1 MKQLYLHIKL
11 AALSMLLFSACTQDE
26 IMNQEN
32 VEKPVTDELLSI
44 GSVNV
49 NDFVENTESR
59 VINDSETVTF
69 EAGTNINDANGD
81 ELGVLLIDESGNAY
95 ANVAFKYV
103 NESGENKWLNKTN
116 EYYSSKIKKAI
127 AYFPYTEMTD
137 LPSTIEELKAIFIN
151 KDARF
156 KEKDLL
162 VSEATEF
169 KKATMDINFTHA
181 FSMIAFSAEA
191 TATSSNSTEVTYS
204 LELSDVAFSIGDE
217 LYTPE
222 LVNGRYVCI
231 VDVSQLQKDDF
242 RYFYTVDNQSYVK
255 TINSE
260 SPIGIESNK
269 SYTFKCPVNQTGTS
283 GIAAGDFYCVSS
295 SNDVLVLP
303 GNAAGVP
310 EGWTCKGIV
319 FHIMD
324 ESGSPSEW
332 NTFVTNNELT
342 ESDIP
347 GYNGKH
353 GLVVSFINGN
363 KYGTPTN
370 DITSWSNCFTSYN
383 DSGNTDL
390 SNGYRMTKLLTDN
403 AISNN
408 ITFIGLDLHNDETIA
423 DATSWY
429 IPSFNELKYLV
440 RGEKSGTPSGE
451 GLEYIN
457 GQLSKI
463 NGEELSGSI
472 PSVTFINNSD
482 GFGFCL
488 MQSDGQE
495 NSWHGIPGSEK
506 IRPIFAF

>member
-26 IMNQEN
+26 IMNQAN
-32 VEKPVTDELLSI
+32 VEKPVTDGLLSI
-44 GSVNV
+44 GSVKV
-49 NDFVENTESR
+49 DDFTENTESR
-59 VINDSETVTF
+59 VINDSKTVTF
-69 EAGTNINDANGD
+69 EVGIDINDVNGD
-81 ELGVLLIDESGNAY
+81 ELGVLLIDDSGEAY

-103 NESGENKWLNKTN
+103 NQNGENKWLNKTN

-137 LPSTIEELKAIFIN
+137 LPSTIEELKEIFIN
-151 KDARF
+151 KDAGF

-162 VSEATEF
+162 VSEAKEF

-191 TATSSNSTEVTYS
+191 IATTSKNTEVTYS
-204 LELSDVAFSIGDE
+204 LELSDVAFSIGDK

-255 TINSE
+255 TISGN
-260 SPIGIESNK
+260 PIEIESNK

-353 GLVVSFINGN
+353 GLVVSLINGKN
-363 KYGTPTN
+363 YGTPTDN
-370 DITSWSNCFTSYN
+370 ITSWNNCFTDYN
-383 DSGNTDL
+383 DSGNTNL
-390 SNGYRMTKLLTDN
+390 SNGYKMTKLLTDN
-403 AISNN
+403 ASNN
-408 ITFIGLDLHNDETIA
+408 GITFTGLNLHKDETIVGT
-423 DATSWY
+423 TSWY

-440 RGEKSGTPSGE
+440 RGENSGTQSSE
-451 GLEYIN
+451 GLESVN
-457 GQLSKI
+457 SQLSKI

-472 PSVTFINNSD
+472 PSITFSSQ
-482 GFGFCL
+482 GFCL

-495 NSWHGIPGSEK
+495 NGWHGIPGSEK
-506 IRPIFAF
+506 VRPICAF

>member
-1 MKQLYLHIKL
+1 
-11 AALSMLLFSACTQDE
+11 MLLFSACTQDE
-26 IMNQEN
+26 IMNQAN

-127 AYFPYTEMTD
+127 AYFPYTEITED
-137 LPSTIEELKAIFIN
+137 LPSSIEELKQIFLS
-151 KDARF
+151 KDVSF
-156 KEKDLL
+156 EEKDLL
-162 VSEATEF
+162 VSETTEF
-169 KKATMDINFTHA
+169 HAASMDINFTHA
-181 FSMIAFSAEA
+181 FSMLTFSAEA
-191 TATSSNSTEVTYS
+191 TTTTSKGNKITYS
-204 LELSDVAFSIGDE
+204 LQLSDVAFSIGDN

-222 LVNGRYVCI
+222 LVNGKYVCLI
-231 VDVSQLQKDDF
+231 DNETLAKDEF
-242 RYFYTVDNQSYVK
+242 RYFYTANNTPYVK
-255 TINSE
+255 TVSNETPLILE
-260 SPIGIESNK
+260 ANK
-269 SYTFKCPVNQTGTS
+269 SYSFPCPINTGEGTAM
-283 GIAAGDFYCVSS
+283 AAGDFYCVSS